1 MCHLYAQSHDSSY
14 QTLFIMQKKI
24 IKKKTVFLTATAE
37 FLTKFNIF
45 FKVII
50 RIFVPSF
57 GLFPDIA
64 YVRHRIFVKLK
75 KKKKY

>member
-1 MCHLYAQSHDSSY
+1 M
-14 QTLFIMQKKI
+14 
-24 IKKKTVFLTATAE
+24 ATAE
-37 FLTKFNIF
+37 FLTEFNIF

-75 KKKKY
+75 KKEDYKLKSLFNDIFVISILNNCSVIIPRTFS